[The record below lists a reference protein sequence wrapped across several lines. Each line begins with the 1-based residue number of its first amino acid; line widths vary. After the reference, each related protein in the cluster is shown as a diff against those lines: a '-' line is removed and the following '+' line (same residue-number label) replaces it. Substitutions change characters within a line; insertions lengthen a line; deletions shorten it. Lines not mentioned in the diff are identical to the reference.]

1 MDCPRLGVRARG
13 SVVAGWRV
21 VVLDEH
27 SLLAQSGQSALV
39 EVAGAA
45 FGEAFQLLRQ
55 EIHAGQAEPADD
67 DQPITLPGSQLEDD
81 DLRRRNR
88 DLAATL
94 GDVLSQF
101 TVTNNG
107 GQVVRTGYLG
117 TKTLERRRQA
127 LTDNARRE
135 AQADHMPKVQ
145 GSCPACGR
153 ESLFLGGGGFVTCAM
168 LSCPKPDAPTD
179 ALENLPRD
187 VDDRGRT
194 DCTTALAG
202 ALERARR
209 ARDAY
214 ETLRAD
220 VVTVAKYIAQQQRL
234 GRIARSSRSQVLTT
248 LGHWLKD
255 PGPLT
260 PHTRPALRP
269 VNRTDT
275 LEA

>member
-13 SVVAGWRV
+13 SVVADWRV

-101 TVTNNG
+101 TMTNNG

-117 TKTLERRRQA
+117 TKTLERRRQV

-179 ALENLPRD
+179 ALENPPRD

-220 VVTVAKYIAQQQRL
+220 VVTAAKYIAQQQRL
-234 GRIARSSRSQVLTT
+234 GRIARSSRSS
-248 LGHWLKD
+248 
-255 PGPLT
+255 PP
-260 PHTRPALRP
+260 TRPARSP
-269 VNRTDT
+269 KWWPAP
-275 LEA
+275 EATSAPSSTSSARWPAT